1 MAYMYTGGLC
11 PKGVPV
17 FRYYFRLQV
26 YGRLGISLVEVFER
40 FLVSRAER
48 RFLLL
53 VPSIQWENTK

>member
-1 MAYMYTGGLC
+1 M
-11 PKGVPV
+11 
-17 FRYYFRLQV
+17 